1 MFSFCFLPNLFTIVM
16 RRKVLRR
23 RVMTMALRKNV
34 MTMAL
39 RMIMMMPTSLAS
51 WSAAS
56 SSLLCS
62 ARSVASLIMIMI
74 RMILMK
80 LMIMMMMIS

>member
-1 MFSFCFLPNLFTIVM
+1 
-16 RRKVLRR
+16 
-23 RVMTMALRKNV
+23 

-62 ARSVASLIMIMI
+62 ARSVASLVMIMI
-74 RMILMK
+74 KMIGDGDDDHFDEDDDHDDEDGAEPAGVFNGK
-80 LMIMMMMIS
+80 AKHNKRHRCF